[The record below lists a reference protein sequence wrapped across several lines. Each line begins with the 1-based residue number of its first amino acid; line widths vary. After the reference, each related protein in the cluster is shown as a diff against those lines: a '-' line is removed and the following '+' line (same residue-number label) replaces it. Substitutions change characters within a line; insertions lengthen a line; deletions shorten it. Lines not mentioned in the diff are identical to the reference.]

1 MKIAL
6 DIVVDNKLSD
16 NDIIVYKKG
25 KWRAVLKD
33 DFLGNMAKKD
43 NELENQIKDLQS
55 QIDELKATLIELAK
69 IVKEK

>member
-6 DIVVDNKLSD
+6 DIIVDNKLSD

-25 KWRAVLKD
+25 KWYAIPKD
-33 DFLGNMAKKD
+33 DFLGKLNKKTI
-43 NELENQIKDLQS
+43 ELENQVV
-55 QIDELKATLIELAK
+55 ELKATLIELAK